1 MENIS
6 SLSAKVQVQPVV
18 TEKTEKKEE
27 KTPKQVENGEEKMAL
42 ALSGLAAAGLA
53 ALAIKKGKVKDA
65 RKIIKNSADD
75 MAKAAANQI
84 KNGASVNAVKKEA
97 TKNLSHEGKKVVKE
111 AMSSALDS
119 KLAQQAMARQNAIKN
134 STVAKKAP
142 SAVKSLKQ
150 GTKNAT
156 EEVLQGKIQ
165 TAKTVASEAAESAKK
180 LKDVAVAN
188 PTHKNKKI
196 AQYAHNQAETAKT
209 QALKVEE
216 KSTKLIQE
224 AREKAAKKA
233 EALAKAQASPN
244 YAAGQVKMQ
253 ENSVKAAAKSVKRK
267 AARDVAKPGYQRA
280 LAKFQGYSP
289 EKLQGIVSSSKSSP
303 VEKLVAGDLLAALK

>member
-27 KTPKQVENGEEKMAL
+27 KAPKQVENGEAKMAL

-65 RKIIKNSADD
+65 GKIIKNSADD

-119 KLAQQAMARQNAIKN
+119 KLAQQAAARQNAIKN

-150 GTKNAT
+150 GTKKAT

-165 TAKTVASEAAESAKK
+165 TAKTVATDAAESAKK
-180 LKDVAVAN
+180 LKDVAAAA

-196 AQYAHNQAETAKT
+196 AQYAHNQAETAKA

-224 AREKAAKKA
+224 ARETTMK
-233 EALAKAQASPN
+233 
-244 YAAGQVKMQ
+244 
-253 ENSVKAAAKSVKRK
+253 
-267 AARDVAKPGYQRA
+267 
-280 LAKFQGYSP
+280 YSIM
-289 EKLQGIVSSSKSSP
+289 EYNKDKYYEVIGFEFKIK
-303 VEKLVAGDLLAALK
+303 

>member
-6 SLSAKVQVQPVV
+6 SLSAKVQVQPAV
-18 TEKTEKKEE
+18 TEKTEKKE
-27 KTPKQVENGEEKMAL
+27 TNAPKQVENGEAKMAL

-53 ALAIKKGKVKDA
+53 ALAIKKGKAKDA
-65 RKIIKNSADD
+65 GKIIKNTADD
-75 MAKAAANQI
+75 MAKAAADQI
-84 KNGASVNAVKKEA
+84 KKGATANAVKKEA

-111 AMSSALDS
+111 AISSALDS
-119 KLAQQAMARQNAIKN
+119 KLAQEAVARQNIVKN
-134 STVAKKAP
+134 TTVAKKAT
-142 SAVKSLKQ
+142 SAVKGLKQ
-150 GTKNAT
+150 GTKKAT

-165 TAKTVASEAAESAKK
+165 TAKTVAAEAAESAKK
-180 LKDVAVAN
+180 LKDVALAN
-188 PTHKNKKI
+188 PTHKNKKL
-196 AQYAHNQAETAKT
+196 AQYAHNQAATAKAP
-209 QALKVEE
+209 ALKVEE
-216 KSTKLIQE
+216 KSAKLIEQ
-224 AREKAAKKA
+224 AREKAVKKA

-244 YAAGQVKMQ
+244 YAAGQVKMKQ
-253 ENSVKAAAKSVKRK
+253 NSAKAAVNSAKRK